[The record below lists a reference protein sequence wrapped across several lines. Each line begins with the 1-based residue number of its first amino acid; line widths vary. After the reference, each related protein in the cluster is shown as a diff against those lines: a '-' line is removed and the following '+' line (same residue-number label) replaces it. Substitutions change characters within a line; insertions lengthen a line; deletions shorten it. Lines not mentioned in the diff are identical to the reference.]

1 MLSWRIKINQLQ
13 IQTKLMSDILVLS
26 KPTIINHPVIGLF
39 SIRVMIDISKY
50 FIPNGVSLLE

>member
-1 MLSWRIKINQLQ
+1 MSSWRIKINKLQ

-39 SIRVMIDISKY
+39 SIRVMLVIPKF

>member
-1 MLSWRIKINQLQ
+1 MSSWRIKINQLQ

-39 SIRVMIDISKY
+39 SIRVMIDI
-50 FIPNGVSLLE
+50 PNGVSLLE